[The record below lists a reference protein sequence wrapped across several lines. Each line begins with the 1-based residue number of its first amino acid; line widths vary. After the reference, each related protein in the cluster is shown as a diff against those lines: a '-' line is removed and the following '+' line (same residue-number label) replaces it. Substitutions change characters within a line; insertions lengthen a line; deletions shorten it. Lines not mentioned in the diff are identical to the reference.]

1 MTDLKR
7 PEECVQS
14 LLFQFHY
21 NILGEGENRLLGF
34 QGLGSIISNT
44 QNIQCSKPHSGVFN
58 KLLGVWEHN
67 GKVVEHSLKR
77 SIYLL
82 NPNYN

>member
-1 MTDLKR
+1 MNHGVDGRKILCFLNDW

-58 KLLGVWEHN
+58 KLLGVWE
-67 GKVVEHSLKR
+67 GCWTLS
-77 SIYLL
+77 
-82 NPNYN
+82 